1 MSFSGKCKDELL
13 KQPYAA
19 RHCIIAEL
27 AGMLLAGGRLENEE
41 GILRLLVQS
50 DNLQVIERIQALL
63 KSLFAK
69 DNRRCILPVEGRK
82 SLYYILPEDNDGV
95 KHCLDMLKINYDS
108 SLNMLPD
115 GIIIQNT
122 CCKRAFI
129 RGAFLISGSV
139 SSPEKTYHFE
149 IVLISR
155 FIAGMVSDAI
165 KAFDMEAKIVI
176 RKKYYVVYLKEG
188 SQVSDILSLMGASVA
203 MMDFE
208 NVRIVKEVR
217 NSVNRQVNCETANLN
232 KTVVAASKQVEDI
245 IFLKE
250 HYGLERLKPQLAQ
263 VAYARLDNPDMPLKE
278 LGETLNP
285 PVGKSGVNHRLKK
298 LKQIADDIR
307 GVLPDNE

>member
-1 MSFSGKCKDELL
+1 
-13 KQPYAA
+13 
-19 RHCIIAEL
+19 
-27 AGMLLAGGRLENEE
+27 
-41 GILRLLVQS
+41 
-50 DNLQVIERIQALL
+50 
-63 KSLFAK
+63 
-69 DNRRCILPVEGRK
+69 
-82 SLYYILPEDNDGV
+82 
-95 KHCLDMLKINYDS
+95 
-108 SLNMLPD
+108 
-115 GIIIQNT
+115 
-122 CCKRAFI
+122 
-129 RGAFLISGSV
+129 
-139 SSPEKTYHFE
+139 
-149 IVLISR
+149 
-155 FIAGMVSDAI
+155 MVSDAI